1 MDKIELKKSNLRKL
15 SADTVYQIMEDDG
28 YNRETRVF
36 AAIEFLAR
44 EEKRINADQ
53 LKGKQP

>member
-1 MDKIELKKSNLRKL
+1 MKKIELKESDLRKL

-28 YNRETRVF
+28 YNRKTRVF

-44 EEKRINADQ
+44 EEKRITADQ
-53 LKGKQP
+53 LRGK